1 LTEQRLVLLI
11 SGRGSNLRA
20 IQQACTSGQLPA
32 RITAVISNR
41 ADAAGLAWCRDA
53 RLAAEVIA
61 HKNFSTRADFDRA
74 LAAAIDTHN
83 PDWIVLAGFMRQ
95 LTDAF
100 VQRYLGRL
108 INIHP
113 SLLPA
118 FPGLHT
124 HQQALQAGVRWH
136 GASVHFVTP
145 ELDAGPIIAQGVLPV
160 RSDDTPE
167 SLSAR
172 VLALEHELY
181 PQALGHLLRG
191 DCVLEQGQTRW
202 RQAYQSPDLASIN
215 PQRQA

>member
-1 LTEQRLVLLI
+1 MTEQRLVVLI

-20 IQQACTSGQLPA
+20 IQQACASGQLPA
-32 RITAVISNR
+32 RISAVISNR

-53 RLAAEVIA
+53 GLAADVIA
-61 HKNFSTRADFDRA
+61 HQNFATRADFDHS

-83 PDWIVLAGFMRQ
+83 PDWVILAGFMRQ
-95 LTDAF
+95 LTDSF
-100 VQRYLGRL
+100 VHRYLGRL

-124 HQQALQAGVRWH
+124 HQQALHAGVRWH
-136 GASVHFVTP
+136 GATVHFVTP

-160 RSDDTPE
+160 LSADTPE

-172 VLALEHELY
+172 VLALEHQLY

-191 DCVLEQGQTRW
+191 DCVLQLGQTLW
-202 RQAYQSPDLASIN
+202 RHGYQSPNSARIN
-215 PQRQA
+215 PQGQA

>member
-1 LTEQRLVLLI
+1 MTEQRLVLLI

-20 IQQACTSGQLPA
+20 IQQACVSGQIPA
-32 RITAVISNR
+32 RIGAVISNR
-41 ADAAGLAWCRDA
+41 ADAAGLAWSRDA
-53 RLAAEVIA
+53 GLATEVIA

-74 LAAAIDTHN
+74 LAAAIDIHH
-83 PDWIVLAGFMRQ
+83 PDWVVLAGFMRQ

-136 GASVHFVTP
+136 GATVHFVTP

-172 VLALEHELY
+172 VLALEHQLY

-191 DCVLEQGQTRW
+191 DCVLQQGQTLW
-202 RQAYQSPDLASIN
+202 RQAYQSPDLAGIN
-215 PQRQA
+215 PQRQT